1 MRVPKELALTDVIW
15 KEQSSLELFPF
26 FDTRIRVSVDTS
38 EIPITQHVDI
48 ICASEALMEAGRDAD
63 MEMAE
68 ALVAVLLPTM
78 STYKLEC
85 MAKAFTA
92 AYDKDEAERQQR
104 IAAMK

>member
-1 MRVPKELALTDVIW
+1 MRVPKELAPTDVLW
-15 KEQSSLELFPF
+15 KEQASLELFPF
-26 FDTRIRVSVDTS
+26 FDTRIRVSVDHG
-38 EIPITQHVDI
+38 EIPITQHVDL
-48 ICASEALMEAGRDAD
+48 ICASEALMELERDAD

-68 ALVAVLLPTM
+68 ALVALLLPKM

-92 AYDKDEAERQQR
+92 AYEKDEAERQQR